1 MKNDSDYSPPLFH
14 IRQFSMPHGFCM
26 PMNQARP
33 TFLITFF
40 HIYFSVKNEILMP
53 DLAPSLLDHGHPL
66 SAPLP
71 LVGTKTAPPP
81 LPVGSSLV
89 GLGGSGGP
97 TSDEGD
103 ERLTV
108 VEGTEEVSQV
118 LAVCFQYRLFF
129 WTFFGNDLQLR
140 VGETLSFSKN
150 SLSLSQNFLSF
161 CKNSLSF
168 SENSLN
174 LSKNVRYYSKYP
186 EFKHC

>member
-1 MKNDSDYSPPLFH
+1 
-14 IRQFSMPHGFCM
+14 
-26 PMNQARP
+26 MNKAKLA
-33 TFLITFF
+33 FLITFF

-53 DLAPSLLDHGHPL
+53 DLAPSLLDHGHHL

-118 LAVCFQYRLFF
+118 LAVYF
-129 WTFFGNDLQLR
+129 
-140 VGETLSFSKN
+140 
-150 SLSLSQNFLSF
+150 
-161 CKNSLSF
+161 
-168 SENSLN
+168 
-174 LSKNVRYYSKYP
+174 
-186 EFKHC
+186 H

>member
-1 MKNDSDYSPPLFH
+1 MKNDSATIIFH
-14 IRQFSMPHGFCM
+14 IRQFLMPHSFCM
-26 PMNQARP
+26 PMNQTKL

-40 HIYFSVKNEILMP
+40 HIYFPVKNEILMP
-53 DLAPSLLDHGHPL
+53 DLAPSLLDHGHHL

-118 LAVCFQYRLFF
+118 LAVYF
-129 WTFFGNDLQLR
+129 
-140 VGETLSFSKN
+140 
-150 SLSLSQNFLSF
+150 
-161 CKNSLSF
+161 
-168 SENSLN
+168 
-174 LSKNVRYYSKYP
+174 
-186 EFKHC
+186 H